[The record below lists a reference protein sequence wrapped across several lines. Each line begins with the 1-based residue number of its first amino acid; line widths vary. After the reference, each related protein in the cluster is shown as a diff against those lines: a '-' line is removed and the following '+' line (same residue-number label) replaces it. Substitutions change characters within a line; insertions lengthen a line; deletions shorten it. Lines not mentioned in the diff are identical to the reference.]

1 MSHILMMEITLKNL
15 KANAK
20 PQLHLNEMDVIN
32 DKYDVDVD
40 KYLSDKLL
48 PMIEMQ
54 STFMNL
60 HIV

>member
-15 KANAK
+15 KANAR

-40 KYLSDKLL
+40 NYLSDKLL